1 MPQDFEEYNTVT
13 LTDENG
19 RDIEFELV
27 DAIEH
32 NGKKYCVLYPEG
44 LSEEERELEEPVILE
59 YVIYGD
65 CAYLEEIV
73 EEDEYDEIYGLY
85 FGEEDY
91 EA

>member
-19 RDIEFELV
+19 KDIEFELV

-59 YVIYGD
+59 YVID
-65 CAYLEEIV
+65 DDMDYLEEIV
-73 EEDEYDEIYGLY
+73 DEDEYDEIYGIY
-85 FGEEDY
+85 FGDGY